1 MAEQDCIPS
10 TQKAEAEGS
19 QVPERCNE
27 DVSQNNNTKVI
38 TDTNRKIYTL
48 TRY

>member
-19 QVPERCNE
+19 QVLN
-27 DVSQNNNTKVI
+27 DVMRMYLKI
-38 TDTNRKIYTL
+38 TAPKLLL
-48 TRY
+48 TQTGKSIH